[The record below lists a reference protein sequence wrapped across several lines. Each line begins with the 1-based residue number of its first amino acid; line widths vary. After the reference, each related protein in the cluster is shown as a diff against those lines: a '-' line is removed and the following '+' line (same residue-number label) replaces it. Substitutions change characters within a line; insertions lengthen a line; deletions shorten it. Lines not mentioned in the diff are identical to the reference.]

1 MADATNQPKRGGC
14 FGRLILLFLLALF
27 AGLLAAVYCMAVPQE
42 ASDLDLSRSGA
53 GNGPNGPP
61 TRDLS
66 AVLAKSLQHGHSL
79 AIRESEINQWLTHTL
94 HCEQSGLLARWV
106 TLDRV
111 RVRLENE
118 YAEVILQR
126 SVMGRPVTVSL
137 FVSIH
142 QTTDEQGRT
151 HKQIQLH
158 RGPYTESLPRPRR
171 GGRFG
176 SLVVPEGYLYCIQPS
191 FRRLA
196 MVYEKELRLAFEE
209 MAEVRFEKNRL
220 ILLPRPA
227 TPQRAPRS

>member
-1 MADATNQPKRGGC
+1 MADASNQPKRGGC
-14 FGRLILLFLLALF
+14 FGRLILLVLLALL
-27 AGLLAAVYCMAVPQE
+27 AGLLASVYCIAVPQE
-42 ASDLDLSRSGA
+42 ASDLDLSHSAA
-53 GNGPNGPP
+53 GNEPP
-61 TRDLS
+61 SRDLS
-66 AVLAKSLQHGHSL
+66 TVLAKSLQHGHSL
-79 AIRESEINQWLTHTL
+79 AIRESEINHWLAHTL
-94 HCEQSGLLARWV
+94 QCEQSGLLARWV

-111 RVRLENE
+111 LVRLENE

-126 SVMGRPVTVSL
+126 SVLGRPVTVSL

-142 QTTDEQGRT
+142 QTTDEQGRI

-209 MAEVRFEKNRL
+209 MAEVRFENNRL

-227 TPQRAPRS
+227 TSQRAPRS